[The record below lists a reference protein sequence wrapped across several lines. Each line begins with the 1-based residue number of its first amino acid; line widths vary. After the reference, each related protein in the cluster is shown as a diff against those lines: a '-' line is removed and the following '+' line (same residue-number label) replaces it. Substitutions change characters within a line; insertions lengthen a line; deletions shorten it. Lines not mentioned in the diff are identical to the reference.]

1 MERFKFIFIVALA
14 IFFCIYASAQQYTPM
29 TAAGY
34 QMKRLKIDST
44 LHIPSFCGMPTIRNS
59 TAKDGAIAMDTC
71 NNKLYKWTNQAGW
84 SEITGGG
91 STIDTTSLSNRINL
105 KLNISDTSSML
116 SHYFNAVNYGLSKS
130 GQTINVDSATL
141 SNKYLRIVDTTNK
154 WVSSVTKLND
164 STIRVVKDG
173 TTNDIT
179 LTPASTVTSAT
190 RLVTTVYNITGS
202 TIPKGSV
209 VYINGRHSSNLPT
222 IALAQANNETNSY
235 KTFALVENDIA
246 NNNSGIVIQAGNIG
260 NLNLPTSS
268 FTDGDLVYLSPSVAG
283 GITTT
288 KPTASNHICKLG
300 SVTRAHPTFG
310 QIEIKIE
317 NGWQMDELSDVKIAN
332 VPNDSTILQFSRV
345 DSLWHDVSPT
355 TAIGNRYIKPSD
367 TASMLTNYAKTSAVN
382 LKVNISDTASMLS
395 KYLRKVDTVTLS
407 NRIDLKSNLSQSSY
421 TFLANNTNA
430 TANMSTQIFN
440 DQGSQTYSGTI
451 TWNQTS
457 PPSGTTNHTYRWTQV
472 GKMVTLNI
480 ILVYGTASGVNQT
493 TVIMSLPTG
502 VPNPSVPSGL
512 SATNGDM
519 LFFGNGNF
527 YPTSNSVPTTSGF
540 AAIRGNAGGGYE
552 VVVTRNASAGSV
564 RYVNVTVQYWTN

>member
-14 IFFCIYASAQQYTPM
+14 IFFCIDASAQQYTPM

-44 LHIPSFCGMPTIRNS
+44 LHIPSFCGIPTLRNS

-317 NGWQMDELSDVKIAN
+317 NGWQMDELSDVSIAS
-332 VPNDSTILQFSRV
+332 VPVDSTLLQFSRV

-367 TASMLTNYAKTSAVN
+367 TAT
-382 LKVNISDTASMLS
+382 MLS

-407 NRIDLKSNLSQSSY
+407 NRIDLKLNLSQSSY

-527 YPTSNSVPTTSGF
+527 YPTSNSVPTTSGY
-540 AAIRGNAGGGYE
+540 AAIRGNTGGGYE
-552 VVVTRNASAGSV
+552 VVVTRSASAASV
-564 RYVNVTVQYWTN
+564 RYVNVTVQYLTN